1 MSARRARIAVLGAG
15 WWSQGWHLPHL
26 SRNPEVQIA
35 AIIEPNPNP
44 RSAINELESTAA
56 LGEKYGAPTFA
67 SLDACLAA
75 LGADALDG
83 ILCCVSHAAHFEL
96 GVRGLNAN
104 LHVMMEKPMTT
115 DVAQARQL
123 AAAAAAAPKLAF
135 MVNNTGNWRAQCR
148 AAHDTVAVRRR
159 VGAVQHVQCAMHSA
173 LLWLFDDAANVG
185 WTTPTGSMVGNGF
198 AWGQLSHLLAWVF
211 KVTALTPASAFCS
224 MSWSAASGADL
235 SDSAV
240 IVCEGGASISVSG
253 SCCVPGNAHDAEGGQ
268 LGKKIGFRIFGDE
281 GSLTYEGYD
290 QQPASGRLELARRD
304 GAHDAADDALPAGF
318 AFENY
323 DQDGL
328 GPESLRAFV
337 DACLGRPHFVG
348 ADAHVGLQVVRA
360 IDAMYRSAKSG
371 AVEACA

>member
-1 MSARRARIAVLGAG
+1 
-15 WWSQGWHLPHL
+15 
-26 SRNPEVQIA
+26 
-35 AIIEPNPNP
+35 
-44 RSAINELESTAA
+44 
-56 LGEKYGAPTFA
+56 
-67 SLDACLAA
+67 
-75 LGADALDG
+75 
-83 ILCCVSHAAHFEL
+83 
-96 GVRGLNAN
+96 
-104 LHVMMEKPMTT
+104 MTT

-135 MVNNTGNWRAQCR
+135 MVNNTGNWRAQRR

-224 MSWSAASGADL
+224 TSWSAASGADL

-240 IVCEGGASISVSG
+240 IVCEGGASIFRERLVLRAG
-253 SCCVPGNAHDAEGGQ
+253 ERARRRGRP

-290 QQPASGRLELARRD
+290 QQPASGRLDPRAATAPTTPPTTRCRRASPSKTMTRRASAPSRSAPSSTRASAGRTLWAPTPTSGCRWCARSTRCTGRPRAGRWRRARR
-304 GAHDAADDALPAGF
+304 G
-318 AFENY
+318 
-323 DQDGL
+323 
-328 GPESLRAFV
+328 V
-337 DACLGRPHFVG
+337 
-348 ADAHVGLQVVRA
+348 
-360 IDAMYRSAKSG
+360 
-371 AVEACA
+371 